1 VKTTAKLRSK
11 AAKIRL
17 LLLDVD
23 GVLTDGR
30 IIIDDR
36 GIESKEFDV
45 RDGQGIVLLIRAGI
59 AVGFLTS
66 RRSRIVARRARE
78 LGVKLVFQGVR
89 DKAKTYEE
97 IKKKTRFADEEIAYL
112 GDDLADVRILRR
124 VGVSV
129 AVSDAWHGLS
139 SRVDHVTSAAGG
151 RGAVRELSE
160 IILNATGTWK
170 TAVDDYF

>member
-1 VKTTAKLRSK
+1 MKTTAKLRSK

-124 VGVSV
+124 VGLSV
-129 AVSDAWHGLS
+129 AVSDAWRGLS

-160 IILNATGTWK
+160 LILNATGTWK
-170 TAVDDYF
+170 TIVDDYF